1 MFSIDARSRVPIYEQ
16 LVQNIINLIS
26 KGILSAD
33 DQLPSVRS
41 LARDIGINPNTVQK
55 AYQELEQRGLIY
67 QAAGRGSFISP
78 GDNLTRAVLEQH
90 LKAIEIPMRK
100 AKNAGVSKE
109 MVKKLTN
116 EIYEEEINR

>member
-16 LVQNIINLIS
+16 IVQNIISLIS
-26 KGILSAD
+26 KGVLTAD

-55 AYQELEQRGLIY
+55 AYQELELRGLIY

-78 GDNLTRAVLEQH
+78 GENLTKAVLEQH
-90 LKAIEIPMRK
+90 LKAIEESMRT
-100 AKNAGVSKE
+100 AKKAGVSKE
-109 MVKKLTN
+109 AVIKLTG
-116 EIYEEEINR
+116 EIYKEENR